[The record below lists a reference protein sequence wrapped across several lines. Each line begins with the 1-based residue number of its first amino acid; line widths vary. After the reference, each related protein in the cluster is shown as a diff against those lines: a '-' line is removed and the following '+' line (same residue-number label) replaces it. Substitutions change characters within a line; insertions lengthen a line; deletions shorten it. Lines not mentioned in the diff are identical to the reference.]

1 MWVILGVI
9 ALPLA
14 ASLLFQLQQTIRL
27 VPNHNDD
34 FIFI

>member
-1 MWVILGVI
+1 MWVTLGVI

-14 ASLLFQLQQTIRL
+14 ASLLLQLQQAIQL
-27 VPNHNDD
+27 VPDHNDD